1 MLGKISRNTHKIIK
15 SQKAFAATISNPTI
29 FSQNQMSFSQIESD
43 FTASTSFE
51 LNKTNDNEKDTYFNN
66 FMSFTSPESDF
77 STPSLEEINESIEVN
92 NEISSRYSFATAL
105 SDFFTP
111 DAKESNMND
120 NIKSELKNS
129 NNNNNEETYFSMFMS
144 FSSPESDF
152 VMPVLEEIEE
162 ATEVCNEINSR
173 YSYSTPYCDFV
184 KSPLTS
190 LHSDLPQ
197 TRAAVGVE
205 EPSNQARVI
214 TEGLPPFSILAVNA
228 QWEQLCGYS
237 IDEVRGQTL
246 AVLQGPNSNS
256 SITKRIQI
264 AAERNLAS
272 ESVLINYNKNG
283 EPFKN
288 RLRIQPLDD
297 GTLLGVLEDLNV
309 GRSSDSSGSGSDKNE
324 LDDLEDGF
332 HRTLGLK
339 Y

>member
-1 MLGKISRNTHKIIK
+1 MLSKVSRNTHMIIK

-29 FSQNQMSFSQIESD
+29 FSQNQMSFSQVESD
-43 FTASTSFE
+43 FTASTSYE
-51 LNKTNDNEKDTYFNN
+51 LNKSNDNVETTFLNN
-66 FMSFTSPESDF
+66 FMSFSSPESDF
-77 STPSLEEINESIEVN
+77 SAPSLEEINQSIEIN
-92 NEISSRYSFATAL
+92 NEVSSRYNFATAL
-105 SDFFTP
+105 SDFLTP
-111 DAKESNMND
+111 TAKESNSND

-129 NNNNNEETYFSMFMS
+129 NDSNEETYFSMFMS

-152 VMPVLEEIEE
+152 VMPTSEEIEE
-162 ATEVCNEINSR
+162 STEVCNEINSR
-173 YSYSTPYCDFV
+173 YSFATPYCDFV
-184 KSPLTS
+184 KSPLIS

-197 TRAAVGVE
+197 TRAAVGVQ

-237 IDEVRGQTL
+237 IDEARGLTL
-246 AVLQGPNSNS
+246 GILQGPDSNN
-256 SITKRIQI
+256 SITKRIEL

-283 EPFKN
+283 KPFKN

-297 GTLLGVLEDLNV
+297 GTLLGVLEDLNAN
-309 GRSSDSSGSGSDKNE
+309 GTSDNSGNGDDNNE
-324 LDDLEDGF
+324 WDDLEDGF
-332 HRTLGLK
+332 HRTLGWK